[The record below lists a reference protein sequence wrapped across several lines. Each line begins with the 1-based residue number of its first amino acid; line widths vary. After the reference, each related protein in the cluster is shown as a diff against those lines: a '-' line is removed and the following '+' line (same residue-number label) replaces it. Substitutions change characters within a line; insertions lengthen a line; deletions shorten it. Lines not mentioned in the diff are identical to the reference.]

1 MYKEVRDSMAK
12 EDKVRLDAEVKISV
26 NEFKWEGKLSDVVRI
41 DLDSITAEL
50 ARQPE
55 LVSWFG
61 VAVVE
66 ATDKFEKCKNKLA
79 DMKDDQDRIYAECD
93 MEVRELNKANK
104 PTEPTVKSLV
114 LTHAKYKKHM
124 AEMSAKRAE
133 MQEAATLLGRISKIL
148 IGMEHKR
155 DMLIQLSA
163 NYRKEHGA
171 GDYGHDGTH

>member
-1 MYKEVRDSMAK
+1 MARD
-12 EDKVRLDAEVKISV
+12 EKVRLDAEVKISV
-26 NEFKWEGKLSDVVRI
+26 NEFKWNGKLSDVVRI
-41 DLDSITAEL
+41 DLDALTAEL

-66 ATDKFEKCKNKLA
+66 ATDKFEKCKNELA
-79 DMKDDQDRIYAECD
+79 DMKEDQDRIYAECD
-93 MEVRELNKANK
+93 IDVREKHRADPK
-104 PTEPTVKSLV
+104 PPTEPTVKSLV
-114 LTHAKYKKHM
+114 LTHEKYKTHM
-124 AEMSAKRAE
+124 AAMSKKRGE
-133 MQEAATLLGRISKIL
+133 MQEAALLLGRISKIL

-163 NYRKEHGA
+163 NYRKEHSA

>member
-1 MYKEVRDSMAK
+1 MPK
-12 EDKVRLDAEVKISV
+12 EDKVRLDATVKISV
-26 NEFKWEGKLSDVVRI
+26 NEFKWDGKLSDVVRI
-41 DLDSITAEL
+41 DLDALTAEL

-66 ATDKFEKCKNKLA
+66 ATDKFEKLKNELA
-79 DMKDDQDRIYAECD
+79 DMKEDQDRIYAECD
-93 MEVRELNKANK
+93 LAIREANKTNK
-104 PTEPTVKSLV
+104 PTEPTVKSMV
-114 LTHAKYKKHM
+114 LTHQKYKDHM
-124 AEMSAKRAE
+124 AKMSAKRVE
-133 MQEAATLLGRISKIL
+133 MQEASTLLGKISKIL

-171 GDYGHDGTH
+171 GDYGHDTSH